1 MDWRLHEQHNRP
13 VYLNAARATDDPS
26 TCPKS
31 HLYLASVLCQNMVG
45 DERVQRMS
53 QWLIDDRGKVWT
65 RVDRLRAAL
74 GTALGPAELYKYAVE
89 NLGYVAIEDR
99 HRAIWLKL
107 RPRAVSQI
115 TLVAVLYWLAECR
128 THRCVISHLHRR
140 WQHEMLSRADAIERL
155 GDLVVDPSKVRDGD
169 FHRQAR
175 EEAVAAPIQELLR
188 RWQADA
194 GAPFSGQCE
203 ALLHQAFAGRYMVI
217 KRSCASRRL
226 EIRAVGRGFVVYD
239 DDWLSQAVGLRLE
252 DQPDHYY
259 ARWAAE
265 AYHEAASTERPSI
278 DDVDALI
285 ERPQQGKARLQ
296 YQRLILPHRQP
307 GGDHLLLCASL
318 LDGSIDLRVE
328 AA

>member
-13 VYLNAARATDDPS
+13 VYLNAARAADDPS

-155 GDLVVDPSKVRDGD
+155 GDLVVDPSS
-169 FHRQAR
+169 AT
-175 EEAVAAPIQELLR
+175 AT
-188 RWQADA
+188 
-194 GAPFSGQCE
+194 ST
-203 ALLHQAFAGRYMVI
+203 
-217 KRSCASRRL
+217 AS
-226 EIRAVGRGFVVYD
+226 A
-239 DDWLSQAVGLRLE
+239 
-252 DQPDHYY
+252 
-259 ARWAAE
+259 
-265 AYHEAASTERPSI
+265 
-278 DDVDALI
+278 
-285 ERPQQGKARLQ
+285 
-296 YQRLILPHRQP
+296 
-307 GGDHLLLCASL
+307 
-318 LDGSIDLRVE
+318 
-328 AA
+328 